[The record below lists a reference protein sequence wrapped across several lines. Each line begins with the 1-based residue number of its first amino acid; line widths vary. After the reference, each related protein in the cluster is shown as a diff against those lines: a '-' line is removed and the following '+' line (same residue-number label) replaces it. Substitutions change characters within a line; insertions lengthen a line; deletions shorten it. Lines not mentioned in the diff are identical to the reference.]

1 MTKRFVMIV
10 LLVAAIAVAPI
21 CTSESVFSVF
31 GQNQD
36 GGIGGV
42 KGPAR
47 TKYEATLEEWRGILK
62 TLQQLRVRYN
72 EANISEV
79 NGIKK
84 EWEDAI
90 TRGNELIP
98 QLRDDGLAA
107 FVESPN
113 EDNVLTQLLLKLAE
127 DAMEKNDFDVVANMT
142 STMLNSGCTVRSLYN
157 LAGISMF
164 CVHEFEVAKVF
175 LTKAQELEEISEMAI
190 GDLKDIDSY
199 IEFWNREQEIRT
211 AEAEA
216 DNLPRITFKTTRG
229 DIVIELFENEAPGT
243 VGNMVSL
250 VSSGFYDN
258 LKFHR
263 VLPNFMAQGGCPKGD
278 GTGGPGYEILDECD
292 PATHPSRRIHFA
304 GTLSMANQGTPNTGG
319 SQFFIT
325 VRPTSFLNNKHTV
338 FGRVIEGLD
347 VVRAL
352 QQIDPEKPD
361 PSVTADRI
369 LEAVVT
375 RTGLKPVEEYLP
387 AKVN

>member
-21 CTSESVFSVF
+21 CTSNSVFSVF

-36 GGIGGV
+36 GGIGGL

-62 TLQQLRVRYN
+62 TLQQLRVRFN
-72 EANISEV
+72 EADISEV

-127 DAMEKNDFDVVANMT
+127 DAMDKNDFDVVANMT

-164 CVHEFEVAKVF
+164 CIHEFEIAKVF

-199 IEFWNREQEIRT
+199 TEFWNREQEIRT

-243 VGNMVSL
+243 VGNMISL

-278 GTGGPGYEILDECD
+278 GTGGPGYEILDE
-292 PATHPSRRIHFA
+292 
-304 GTLSMANQGTPNTGG
+304 
-319 SQFFIT
+319 
-325 VRPTSFLNNKHTV
+325 
-338 FGRVIEGLD
+338 
-347 VVRAL
+347 
-352 QQIDPEKPD
+352 
-361 PSVTADRI
+361 
-369 LEAVVT
+369 
-375 RTGLKPVEEYLP
+375 
-387 AKVN
+387 

>member
-10 LLVAAIAVAPI
+10 LLIAAIAIAPI
-21 CTSESVFSVF
+21 CTSDSAFSVF

-36 GGIGGV
+36 SGSGGIN
-42 KGPAR
+42 GPAR

-62 TLQQLRVRYN
+62 TLQELGVRYN
-72 EANISEV
+72 EADISEV
-79 NGIKK
+79 NRIKE

-98 QLRDDGLAA
+98 KLRDDGLAA

-113 EDNVLTQLLLKLAE
+113 EDNILTQLLLKLAE
-127 DAMEKNDFDVVANMT
+127 DAMEKNEFDVVANMT

-164 CVHEFEVAKVF
+164 CIHEFEIAKVF
-175 LTKAQELEEISEMAI
+175 LTKAQELEEISEMAQ
-190 GDLKDIDSY
+190 GDLKDIESY
-199 IEFWNREQEIRT
+199 TEYWNREQGLRT
-211 AEAEA
+211 AEAKA

-243 VGNMVSL
+243 VGNIISL

-278 GTGGPGYEILDECD
+278 GSGGPGYEIIDECD
-292 PATHPSRRIHFA
+292 PATHPNRRIHFA
-304 GTLSMANQGTPNTGG
+304 GTLSMANIGTPNTGG

-338 FGRVIEGLD
+338 FGRIIEGLD

-361 PSVTADRI
+361 PSITADRI
-369 LEAVVT
+369 IEAVVT
-375 RTGLKPVEEYLP
+375 RTGQKPIEEYSP

>member
-1 MTKRFVMIV
+1 M
-10 LLVAAIAVAPI
+10 
-21 CTSESVFSVF
+21 F

-175 LTKAQELEEISEMAI
+175 LTKAEELEEISEMAI

-216 DNLPRITFKTTRG
+216 DKLPRITFKTTRG

-243 VGNMVSL
+243 VGNMISL

-263 VLPNFMAQGGCPKGD
+263 VLQNFMAQGGCPKGD

-338 FGRVIEGLD
+338 FGRVIEGID

>member
-1 MTKRFVMIV
+1 
-10 LLVAAIAVAPI
+10 
-21 CTSESVFSVF
+21 
-31 GQNQD
+31 
-36 GGIGGV
+36 
-42 KGPAR
+42 
-47 TKYEATLEEWRGILK
+47 
-62 TLQQLRVRYN
+62 
-72 EANISEV
+72 
-79 NGIKK
+79 
-84 EWEDAI
+84 
-90 TRGNELIP
+90 
-98 QLRDDGLAA
+98 
-107 FVESPN
+107 
-113 EDNVLTQLLLKLAE
+113 
-127 DAMEKNDFDVVANMT
+127 
-142 STMLNSGCTVRSLYN
+142 
-157 LAGISMF
+157 MF